1 MKQHTKTS
9 RLAALFVGIFIAA
22 NCHAQSFLTN
32 GLVAYYPFSG
42 NANDASGNGL
52 NGIVNGASLTTD
64 RFGKPSSA
72 YSFNGSS
79 SYISIASNPLLQLT
93 TNLTISIWMNRT
105 SVGGML
111 LCKGNAEDS
120 YSIGLTAS
128 GTMGFNRQN
137 NFNMV
142 LSSTATP
149 SNAWVQVVC
158 TLYGTNAA
166 IYFNGQCITN
176 GTGVTLGTGTGAL
189 TIGEINS
196 GFPSYYGGSLDDIR
210 IYNRALSASE
220 VAQLYSIET
229 GQSLFIIKAVALQD
243 YDLYVGSNYQ
253 LQASSD
259 LINWTN
265 QGAVFTATNSFWQST
280 NYWPVADWNQFFFR
294 VVQQ

>member
-1 MKQHTKTS
+1 MHLKIKT
-9 RLAALFVGIFIAA
+9 AALFVVGIFIAA
-22 NCHAQSFLTN
+22 NSHAQSLTN

-52 NGIVNGASLTTD
+52 NGIVNGATLTTD
-64 RFGKPSSA
+64 RFGNPSSA

-79 SYISIASNPLLQLT
+79 SYISIASNPLLKLT

-120 YSIGLTAS
+120 YSVGLTAT
-128 GTMGFNRQN
+128 GAMGFNRQN

-158 TLYGTNAA
+158 TLYGTNAS
-166 IYFNGQCITN
+166 IYFNGQFITN

-196 GFPSYYGGSLDDIR
+196 AFPSYYGGSLDDIR
-210 IYNRALSASE
+210 IYNRALSSDE
-220 VAQLYSIET
+220 VAQLYAIES
-229 GQSLFIIKAVALQD
+229 GQSLSLIKAVTLQD
-243 YDLYVGSNYQ
+243 YSLDVGTNYQ
-253 LQASSD
+253 LQVSSD

-265 QGAVFTATNSFWQST
+265 QGAVFTATSSYWLST
-280 NYWPVADWNQFFFR
+280 NYWNVANWNQLFFR

>member
-1 MKQHTKTS
+1 
-9 RLAALFVGIFIAA
+9 
-22 NCHAQSFLTN
+22 
-32 GLVAYYPFSG
+32 
-42 NANDASGNGL
+42 
-52 NGIVNGASLTTD
+52 
-64 RFGKPSSA
+64 
-72 YSFNGSS
+72 
-79 SYISIASNPLLQLT
+79 
-93 TNLTISIWMNRT
+93 
-105 SVGGML
+105 ML

-128 GTMGFNRQN
+128 GAMGFNRQN